1 MGVFVLWGDDSPATA
16 SVAVLG
22 LALQMIG
29 GGFWNMRFRQMSCT
43 AGMLQVKEEARQRQR
58 QQQQQRR
65 QQQRR
70 QQQQSRRTGYFGA
83 IGELPDAA
91 FVTDPDLR
99 SAIILLLIQQLL
111 MSPHIKQ
118 AVVNAKLMSQLA
130 SKGYCCDPDPLLSA
144 AAAAVRGS
152 TDSLAPEAVAAS
164 SAIDHSG
171 PRSCASAALVGP
183 VLLQL
188 GPVLLDILD
197 RFEPSAEPDV
207 QPEDI
212 DALTACYSS
221 LVAVGALAD
230 GFAKTGHMAAALQQQ
245 PALRSL
251 ELAVR
256 ASAGNF
262 GDSLGPDLPSFALK
276 PLRQL
281 YDDPSPAV
289 AKLLPNTYRPPAAAA
304 AAAAGYS
311 GLSYSSSSGE
321 GPRPD
326 GLPLFS
332 LLLSGLKLYTG
343 VVGKAPPQQQ
353 PAGALE
359 LLIYCADALD
369 LLLKMS
375 ELNEGPA
382 GATAVRHRW
391 LVLAGRLLAST
402 NHALQDLLA
411 NVRSINASIGHMPTD
426 PRFLAH
432 CLHPSCARCE
442 GAGEEASVK
451 NGKCSSCK
459 AAHYCCA
466 GCQKQHWSVQHK
478 VLCKKLKAQPE
489 SAAACLEAA

>member
-1 MGVFVLWGDDSPATA
+1 
-16 SVAVLG
+16 
-22 LALQMIG
+22 
-29 GGFWNMRFRQMSCT
+29 
-43 AGMLQVKEEARQRQR
+43 
-58 QQQQQRR
+58 
-65 QQQRR
+65 
-70 QQQQSRRTGYFGA
+70 
-83 IGELPDAA
+83 
-91 FVTDPDLR
+91 
-99 SAIILLLIQQLL
+99 
-111 MSPHIKQ
+111 
-118 AVVNAKLMSQLA
+118 
-130 SKGYCCDPDPLLSA
+130 
-144 AAAAVRGS
+144 
-152 TDSLAPEAVAAS
+152 
-164 SAIDHSG
+164 
-171 PRSCASAALVGP
+171 
-183 VLLQL
+183 
-188 GPVLLDILD
+188 
-197 RFEPSAEPDV
+197 
-207 QPEDI
+207 
-212 DALTACYSS
+212 
-221 LVAVGALAD
+221 
-230 GFAKTGHMAAALQQQ
+230 MAAALQQQ

-262 GDSLGPDLPSFALK
+262 GDSLGPDLPSFVLK

-289 AKLLPNTYRPPAAAA
+289 AKLLPNTYRPPAAA

-369 LLLKMS
+369 LLLKTS
-375 ELNEGPA
+375 ELNEGPG

-391 LVLAGRLLAST
+391 LVLAGRLLVST
-402 NHALQDLLA
+402 GQALQDLRA

-432 CLHPSCARCE
+432 CLQSVTNSISWLGASLNKLQPPAVADAELQQTLLSQQLHMLLLQQVLRPDVADATLLTAQFLAELQGLLPAGFAGQLRALGEGVCGLLPLPFCCNSPSCSRCE

-451 NGKCSSCK
+451 NGRCSSCK